1 MMAFPAF
8 EDVPASARDE
18 YARKFTEL
26 AAACL
31 QRHAPVV
38 PTVAQGILELKR
50 DLKGKK
56 LDRYVAFGSLRGTEI
71 YFANGAGGA
80 KPLSFLFF
88 AVLLLMGHLSRR
100 NLLRELAL

>member
-56 LDRYVAFGSLRGTEI
+56 LDRYVALGSLRGTVQSSI
-71 YFANGAGGA
+71 MYAW
-80 KPLSFLFF
+80 SHRTTVVW
-88 AVLLLMGHLSRR
+88 AVPHHVFDNPTCDVRKTDQ
-100 NLLRELAL
+100 